1 MRLIYLDNAAT
12 SFPKAPGVAQAMA
25 QYITDVGG
33 NPGRGGYTP
42 STQAEITMLTL
53 RERLCAFFGSP
64 DTDACVFTSG
74 ATAGLNLVLK
84 GFLKAGDHV
93 VVSSMEHNAV
103 MRPLNQIAGVT
114 VDKAPCAPDGSLDV
128 SALAALIRPETRLVC
143 LTHASNVCGTL
154 LPVAEVGA
162 LCRER
167 GVAFAVDA
175 AQTAGHIPISLV
187 DYNADALVVPAH
199 KGMLGPQGVGA
210 ILMRRNFARCLEPL
224 IAGGT
229 SSHSDSEFQP
239 AELPDKFEAGTQ
251 NLPGIYGFLA
261 ALDYL
266 EPNMARLAV
275 QTQLLCG
282 ELLNGLARLPHAKI
296 LGKHS
301 MSGRVPV
308 VAVDFY
314 GLDNAIVAD
323 LLSREFGIAVRCGLH
338 CAPSAH
344 CTLGTFPQGAVR
356 FSIGAFNTADDVR
369 ETLVALGSI
378 VTDRRV
384 FAAR

>member
-1 MRLIYLDNAAT
+1 MRMIYLDNAAT

-25 QYITDVGG
+25 GYITDVGG

-42 STQAEITMLTL
+42 STQAEMTMLTL

-84 GFLKAGDHV
+84 GFLNAGDHV

-103 MRPLNQIAGVT
+103 MRPLNQIPGIF
-114 VDKAPCAPDGSLDV
+114 VDKAPCAPDGSLNV
-128 SALAALIRPETRLVC
+128 SAVAALIRPETRMVC
-143 LTHASNVCGTL
+143 LTHASNVCGTI

-167 GVAFAVDA
+167 GIAFAVDA
-175 AQTAGHIPISLV
+175 AQTAGHVPISLTKL
-187 DYNADALVVPAH
+187 NADALVVPAH

-210 ILMRRNFARCLEPL
+210 VLMRRNFARCLEPL
-224 IAGGT
+224 ITGGT
-229 SSHSDSEFQP
+229 GSHSDSETQP
-239 AELPDKFEAGTQ
+239 SELPDKFEAGTQ
-251 NLPGIYGFLA
+251 NLPGLYGFLS

-266 EPNMARLAV
+266 EPNMTHLAA
-275 QTQLLCG
+275 QTQALCG
-282 ELLNGLARLPHAKI
+282 ELLNGLARLPHAHV
-296 LGKHS
+296 LGKLKLL
-301 MSGRVPV
+301 GRLPV
-308 VAVDFY
+308 IAVDFSS
-314 GLDNAIVAD
+314 LDNAIVTD
-323 LLSREFGIAVRCGLH
+323 LLSSEYGIAVRCGLH

-344 CTLGTFPQGAVR
+344 RTLGTFPQGAVR

-369 ETLVALGSI
+369 ETLTALDAV

-384 FAAR
+384 FAFI